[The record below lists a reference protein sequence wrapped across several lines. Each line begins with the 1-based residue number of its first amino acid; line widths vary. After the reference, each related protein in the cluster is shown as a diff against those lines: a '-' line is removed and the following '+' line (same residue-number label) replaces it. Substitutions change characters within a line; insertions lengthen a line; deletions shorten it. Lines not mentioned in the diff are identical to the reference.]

1 MFGAGN
7 RYSAVYNLI
16 LVAFRA
22 FVFIGLKRDRDF
34 NKTAEIEEKR
44 VDETVENRL

>member
-7 RYSAVYNLI
+7 RYPAIYNLI
-16 LVAFRA
+16 LVVFRA
-22 FVFIGLKRDRDF
+22 FVLIGLKMNRDF